1 MTMSKPVVR
10 KAANLLPGMHLVT
23 ETEQASWVGP
33 RISEVVRELDLIK
46 IKTVNGG
53 QTYFPALAFV
63 TTVEN
68 DNRIYGGELEED
80 DGL

>member
-1 MTMSKPVVR
+1 MSKPVVR

-46 IKTVNGG
+46 INTANGG
-53 QTYFPALAFV
+53 QRYFRACVFV
-63 TTVEN
+63 TTV
-68 DNRIYGGELEED
+68 DNHSRINGGELEEA
-80 DGL
+80 